1 MTQPPGREQ
10 VTVATNALRSEA
22 GEWDEQGKTLGE
34 QGTKVAGMEFGRL
47 EAGLFQLMVGP
58 YNDVIDMV
66 SARCQEGAAAMAEI
80 AGTLR
85 SVADTYD
92 AEDKASEHRIRNIY

>member
-10 VTVATNALRSEA
+10 VTVATNALRREA
-22 GEWDEQGKTLGE
+22 DEWDEQARKIGE
-34 QGTKVAGMEFGRL
+34 QGAKVADMEFGRL

-66 SARCQEGAAAMAEI
+66 SARCQEGAAAMTEI